1 MRIAFLYNE
10 ATEDPALAAEE
21 EQPTLSPVVS
31 GLRRLGHEVSC
42 VACTLDLA
50 SIRRRLLRARPE
62 VAFNRVESL
71 GGSDAMMAAIPLLLE
86 TMQIPYTGC
95 SSEALAATASK
106 VAVKQQLVRAGLPTP
121 GWVTS
126 DGRFHA
132 ADQKSRGR
140 PRAASKTRFILKS
153 VYEHSSFQLG
163 DESIIDA
170 PPGAAVKR
178 AIRRCEAKTGRPF
191 FAEEFIEGREF
202 NLSILG
208 QRPVVLPP
216 AEIDFSELPPGKP
229 HIVSRDAKCD
239 ASTFEF
245 HHTPRRF
252 DFPPGDRALLN
263 QLRVLAGGAAQLF
276 NVRGY
281 ARVDFRCDESGQAW
295 ILEVNSNPCVSP
307 NAGFMAA
314 MERAGYPFDDA
325 LARLLDDALSREI
338 RQTARA
344 GKRRR
349 PRVKVRAARERAPSK
364 Q

>member
-21 EQPTLSPVVS
+21 EQPTLSPIVA

-50 SIRRRLLRARPE
+50 AVRRRLLRARPD

-86 TMQIPYTGC
+86 MMQIPYTGC
-95 SSEALAATASK
+95 SSQALAATAGK
-106 VAVKQQLVRAGLPTP
+106 IAVKQQLVRAGMPTP
-121 GWVTS
+121 CWVTS
-126 DGRFHA
+126 DGVIHA
-132 ADQKSRGR
+132 ADQKTHRSGRGT
-140 PRAASKTRFILKS
+140 SNLTFILKS

-163 DESIIDA
+163 DDSIIG
-170 PPGAAVKR
+170 GADLASLKR
-178 AIRRCEAKTGRPF
+178 AIHRCEAKSGRPF

-202 NLSILG
+202 NLSVLG
-208 QRPVVLPP
+208 ERPLVLPP
-216 AEIDFSELPPGKP
+216 AEIDFSELPPVKP

-239 ASTFEF
+239 ASTYEF

-263 QLRVLAGGAAQLF
+263 RLRRMAADAAQLF

-281 ARVDFRCDESGQAW
+281 ARVDFRCDASGRPY

-307 NAGFMAA
+307 HAGFMAA

-325 LARLLDDALSREI
+325 LARLLNDALSRGLFK
-338 RQTARA
+338 TARR
-344 GKRRR
+344 GSRT
-349 PRVKVRAARERAPSK
+349 PRVAPQMARDAAASK
-364 Q
+364 H